1 MGKTNS
7 LSGIC
12 NRISIS
18 PIPSKRSKMDNSSR
32 GPTSV
37 TLGRNKSNVTKR
49 GYSRDNK
56 SIKRVLLNV
65 FPSTQTRRESKT
77 NSKSETVKP
86 VCKGSEVQNVYTTD
100 NNPHIASGGLVGI
113 DRFEGRL
120 LSRPDNPETQTLS
133 PICVSGENISVQR
146 VTIRPINSPKS
157 LYKDIGSSCRNVARE
172 GSTSLP
178 LSRRLFDC
186 GQNTNS
192 ISSFGSVDYTGFGSS
207 RFCYKHQE
215 IAPPSSP
222 EATIS
227 RSSIGHSP
235 SVILSSQGSSSGAE
249 TSSPGIQTRCQEN
262 CETVSS
268 PARSD
273 GCSNLDDSV
282 GQVEDETDT
291 DISQYSMESQLST
304 SRLSHFDSP
313 VVSRS
318 CKLVDRSFQ
327 SDPGFTLEKESP
339 NRSSYYRRKQKRL
352 GRSFTFRKSARTM
365 EVLSK
370 KKTHKSIRTAGSV
383 QFLENFSA
391 ASQRSNSISPD
402 RQHNGSPLHKQ
413 FRRHQIAR
421 NVQFDNRNDQL
432 VYNEKHRS
440 GSNSHSGPEQFI
452 SRCPVPQIS
461 PLPQLGTIRQSSSQV
476 VSEVDNSTDRSVCYD
491 GEQET
496 SRVLFPSILSSG
508 NEHRRSQSRL
518 VGNVRVRFPA
528 CAVDKADTIESGDGE
543 DNDDFDSSEVVQEGM
558 VSHSPGSPDRLSC
571 QAAPNQGSSDT
582 RTGPSA
588 ASQSSGVTTHGLVD
602 QRNRL
607 LARGLSEQATETLM
621 ASRSESTNKSYQ
633 SGWKMFSKWCE
644 SRDDDPNTTSVS
656 VIINYLQE
664 LLTSG
669 LSYNTI
675 SARVNAIQAFHARY
689 RDKGSLRTHYSMA
702 TFLQGA
708 YKRYMPVK
716 DRVPSWDLPTVLQ
729 GLKRAPFE
737 PMDTIP
743 LNLLTLKTVFLLGI
757 CSAKRIGELR
767 SLDCRPAFCSV
778 GVGGIVLRPN
788 PHFIPKVPSIEN
800 VEQTLEFSPF
810 GKDVRKP
817 EGTDRALCVCR
828 AVRIYLSRTKNFR
841 DTDQFFVTFKKGAQG
856 RPVTTQTIATWLKKA
871 ISLAYQFQGK
881 SIDKGYKAHS
891 VRGTS
896 CSWADVKCASILAI
910 CKQACW
916 QSSNTFVKHYKLD
929 VARTVSERHG
939 QLVLQASH
947 ENENENE
954 DEDA

>member
-1 MGKTNS
+1 MGKTDS
-7 LSGIC
+7 LPRVC

-18 PIPSKRSKMDNSSR
+18 SIPSKTSKMDNSSR
-32 GPTSV
+32 GSTSV
-37 TLGRNKSNVTKR
+37 TLGRNRSNVTER
-49 GYSRDNK
+49 GYSRNSE
-56 SIKRVLLNV
+56 SITRVLLNV
-65 FPSTQTRRESKT
+65 FPSTQTGRESKT
-77 NSKSETVKP
+77 NIKSETIKRVY
-86 VCKGSEVQNVYTTD
+86 KGSEIQNVYTTD
-100 NNPHIASGGLVGI
+100 NNPHVASRGLVGI
-113 DRFEGRL
+113 DRFKGRI
-120 LSRPDNPETQTLS
+120 LSRPHCRETQTLS
-133 PICVSGENISVQR
+133 PICVSGENISVQG
-146 VTIRPINSPKS
+146 VALRPINSPKS
-157 LYKDIGSSCRNVARE
+157 LYQDIGTDCRNVTRD
-172 GSTSLP
+172 GSSYLP
-178 LSRRLFDC
+178 LSRRLFGS
-186 GQNTNS
+186 GQISQSVDS
-192 ISSFGSVDYTGFGSS
+192 ISPINNKGVGSS
-207 RFCYKHQE
+207 RVYHKHQE

-227 RSSIGHSP
+227 RSSIRYSP
-235 SVILSSQGSSSGAE
+235 GIILSSQGSSPGVE
-249 TSSPGIQTRCQEN
+249 TSSPGIQARCQEN

-268 PARSD
+268 PARSY
-273 GCSNLDDSV
+273 GCSNSDDSFS
-282 GQVEDETDT
+282 QIENETDT

-304 SRLSHFDSP
+304 SRLSYSGSP

-318 CKLVDRSFQ
+318 DSLVDRSFQ
-327 SDPGFTLEKESP
+327 SDPGFTMEKESP
-339 NRSSYYRRKQKRL
+339 NRSSYYRRKHKRL
-352 GRSFTFRKSARTM
+352 GRSFTFRKSARSM
-365 EVLSK
+365 EIFSK
-370 KKTHKSIRTAGSV
+370 NKTHKPIRTAGSI

-391 ASQRSNSISPD
+391 TSQRSNSFSPN
-402 RQHNGSPLHKQ
+402 RQYNGSPLYKQ
-413 FRRHQIAR
+413 SRRHQVDR
-421 NVQFDNRNDQL
+421 NVQFNNSNDQL
-432 VYNEKHRS
+432 VYNQEHRS
-440 GSNSHSGPEQFI
+440 GSDTYSGTEQFL
-452 SRCPVPQIS
+452 SRHSFPQVS
-461 PLPQLGTIRQSSSQV
+461 SVSQLGTLRQGSSQV
-476 VSEVDNSTDRSVCYD
+476 VSEMDNSSDRSVCHE

-508 NEHRRSQSRL
+508 SEHRRSKSRL

-664 LLTSG
+664 LLTAG

-689 RDKGSLRTHYSMA
+689 REKGSLRTHYSMA
-702 TFLQGA
+702 TFLHGA

-729 GLKRAPFE
+729 GLKRSPFE
-737 PMDTIP
+737 PMETIP

-778 GVGGIVLRPN
+778 GEGGLVLRPN
-788 PHFIPKVPSIEN
+788 PHFIPKVPSIAN

-841 DTDQFFVTFKKGAQG
+841 DTDQLFVTFKKGAQG
-856 RPVTTQTIATWLKKA
+856 RPVSTQTIATWLKKA
-871 ISLAYQFQGK
+871 ISLTYQYQGK
-881 SIDKGYKAHS
+881 RIDKGYKAHGI
-891 VRGTS
+891 RGT
-896 CSWADVKCASILAI
+896 IML
-910 CKQACW
+910 
-916 QSSNTFVKHYKLD
+916 L
-929 VARTVSERHG
+929 G
-939 QLVLQASH
+939 
-947 ENENENE
+947 
-954 DEDA
+954 